1 MLFCEQLYV
10 RLAPFLGKGI
20 HCYKNNSVEV
30 TFMDNYVEMDNEMD
44 NEKIR
49 CRGIL
54 HIVKK
59 GDTLYK
65 IAKKYGVPLSRVM
78 YANPYVDV
86 YNLQIGSEIC
96 VPVMGPR
103 PPF

>member
-65 IAKKYGVPLSRVM
+65 SHVCKS
-78 YANPYVDV
+78 
-86 YNLQIGSEIC
+86 IC
-96 VPVMGPR
+96 R
-103 PPF
+103 CIQSADWI